1 MNKLTKSQRLEIYDL
16 ILTEQI
22 KAAPISTTS
31 GGVVVAK
38 DSHQTDKSG
47 KAIPD
52 RPADGVS
59 VTDIGTAYNYTI
71 VVGAA
76 VAVIALAFGVRY
88 INRKFGA
95 AAAARGLSKSQLA
108 GNIIKY
114 RGKKYLYDK
123 VGVNNFVND
132 LESSLTQ
139 MDGPAAKRSG
149 LTKEDTRYLVDEL
162 GNIGTKGFQNV
173 ANALN
178 VTAKRDYLASAG
190 GTADLETYL
199 NMTGLRAT
207 PGGAQTA
214 RTWMPIL
221 HRVWKGKSGWNL
233 LQPQSGLDDYKLTNF
248 CMRNGVTVNRL
259 ISAGK
264 LNIPGIGLNVRVALQ
279 QGTQVTIKDWLTKN
293 GGSKAISDI
302 VSNTQIN
309 NDIRN
314 LAVNATSNSP
324 GANRLYFPTYKQW
337 AGVQKIGKKNTS
349 PEEYYKQQ
357 FSFLIWLN
365 CQ

>member
-52 RPADGVS
+52 RSADGVS
-59 VTDIGTAYNYTI
+59 VTDIGSAYNTAI

-76 VAVIALAFGVRY
+76 VAVITLAFGVRY

-123 VGVNNFVND
+123 VGITNIVND
-132 LESSLTQ
+132 LESSLNQ
-139 MDGPAAKRSG
+139 MDGAAARKSG
-149 LTKEDTRYLVDEL
+149 VTKEDTRYLVDEL
-162 GNIGTKGFQNV
+162 GNIGTQGFQNV
-173 ANALN
+173 TNAFN

-190 GTADLETYL
+190 ATADLETYL

-207 PGGAQTA
+207 PGGEKTA

-221 HRVWKGKSGWNL
+221 HKVWNGNSGWKPL
-233 LQPQSGLDDYKLTNF
+233 SATIDDYKLTSF

-259 ISAGK
+259 INAGK
-264 LNIPGIGLNVRVALQ
+264 LSIPGIRLNVTVALQ
-279 QGTQVTIKDWLTKN
+279 RGTQVTIEEWLTN
-293 GGSKAISDI
+293 GGGKAISDI
-302 VSNTQIN
+302 VSSTQIN

-314 LAVNATSNSP
+314 LAVKATSAGS

-337 AGVQKIGKKNTS
+337 AGVQKIGKQKTS